1 MSLAEILGYVVERL
15 DRAGIPHMIS
25 GSVASAHHGEPRS
38 TQDVDL
44 VIDPTVIALTT
55 FVGSLDRERYY
66 IDDALEALER
76 RSRCNVIDVT
86 TGWKVDL
93 IVVKDRPFSRVEL
106 ARRQPLTLLGIG
118 TFVATVEDVI
128 LSKLEWSR
136 AATKILCIM
145 IASSSPILSTK
156 PLQTGFSSGILNN
169 WYFMELLPVLIIKMF
184 IVVEWVINYL

>member
-76 RSRCNVIDVT
+76 RSQCNVIDVT

-136 AATKILCIM
+136 ASESERQVRDVVAMLRLR
-145 IASSSPILSTK
+145 A
-156 PLQTGFSSGILNN
+156 G
-169 WYFMELLPVLIIKMF
+169 ELDDAYLDRWARALDLVSVLDDARRSAA
-184 IVVEWVINYL
+184 NP

>member
-25 GSVASAHHGEPRS
+25 GSVASTHHGEPRS

-44 VIDPTVIALTT
+44 VIDPSVEALTT

-66 IDDALEALER
+66 IDDALAALAH
-76 RSRCNVIDVT
+76 RSQCNVIDVT

-93 IVVKDRPFSRVEL
+93 IVVQDRPFSRVEL
-106 ARRQPLTLLGIG
+106 DRRRPLTLLGVD
-118 TFVATVEDVI
+118 TFIATVEDVI

-136 AATKILCIM
+136 ATESERQVRDVVAMLRLRAGELDDAYLDRWARELELVAALEDARRSA
-145 IASSSPILSTK
+145 ASS
-156 PLQTGFSSGILNN
+156 
-169 WYFMELLPVLIIKMF
+169 
-184 IVVEWVINYL
+184 